1 MQQPLSGTDFIPLA
15 NYVNDVFDGHL
26 IKVIHYLN
34 RTIFLFHFLPE
45 NQEIPELERQ
55 NIVTVLSKIKDS
67 MMETYF
73 KRQGY
78 TVTRFS

>member
-1 MQQPLSGTDFIPLA
+1 MLNPLVGEDFTPLA
-15 NYVNDVFDGHL
+15 DYVNEVFDGHL

-55 NIVTVLSKIKDS
+55 NIVTVLSRIKDS